1 MKTLNKLHTLRLNK
15 DFLNLLKG
23 DIVSI
28 STDGDGRIYFNVEN
42 RTHKVRFYG
51 NKHGKWGKN
60 NPYSEDQPKFILI
73 DEPIGYKT
81 VIEFS
86 YIPYPEPHPTK
97 EFNFADDA
105 KTTENWIDKIIND
118 LKLIGVV

>member
-1 MKTLNKLHTLRLNK
+1 MQKDIIIKK

-23 DIVSI
+23 DIVTI

-42 RTHKVRFYG
+42 RTNKVRFYG
-51 NKHGKWGKN
+51 NENGKWDRE
-60 NPYSEDQPKFILI
+60 NPYKKGNPEFMLI

-81 VIEFS
+81 VIEFG
-86 YIPYPEPHPTK
+86 YIPFPEPHPTENMK
-97 EFNFADDA
+97 FADNS
-105 KTTENWIDKIIND
+105 KTTEDWICKVLND